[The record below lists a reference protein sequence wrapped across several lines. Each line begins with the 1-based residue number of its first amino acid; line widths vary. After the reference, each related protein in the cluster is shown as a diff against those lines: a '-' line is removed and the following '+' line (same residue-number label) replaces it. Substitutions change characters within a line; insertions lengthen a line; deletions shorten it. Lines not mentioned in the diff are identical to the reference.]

1 MRRKL
6 VCFRVEGLEGRI
18 APSTTIVFDP
28 TGGGG
33 GFVGQSAQITITNS
47 TDSSSPKLFSTAL
60 GRSGDMSTS
69 VIYLPDPK
77 Y

>member
-6 VCFRVEGLEGRI
+6 VCFRVEDLEGRI
-18 APSTTIVFDP
+18 APSTTVLVDP
-28 TGGGG
+28 RGVGG
-33 GFVGQSAQITITNS
+33 VESAQITITKQ
-47 TDSSSPKLFSTAL
+47 TDASSPKLANFAL
-60 GRSGDMSTS
+60 GRSGDMSTC